1 MTLSEERAAVLSA
14 VNIFSETPRAALAF
28 IAPLLEEV
36 TVAAGETV
44 IERGE
49 MGDAMYIIERGRM
62 MVHDGERELNTLGP
76 GDVFGEM
83 AVLDPEPRSASV
95 TAQEAGV
102 LLRLKQEALHDL
114 MSQRI
119 KK

>member
-14 VNIFSETPRAALAF
+14 VNIFSETPREALAF

-49 MGDAMYIIERGRM
+49 MVGDAMYIIERGRM

-83 AVLDPEPRSASV
+83 AVLDPEPRAPRSRRRKRVSSCA
-95 TAQEAGV
+95 
-102 LLRLKQEALHDL
+102 
-114 MSQRI
+114 
-119 KK
+119 